1 MNKHRPPRF
10 RLRDETQDK
19 LNEMVRITGKPANYI
34 INELILNAPMSGEET
49 SNADTVQV
57 RMDQ

>member
-1 MNKHRPPRF
+1 MNKRPPRF
-10 RLRDETQDK
+10 RLKDETQYK

-49 SNADTVQV
+49 NNEEKNTRHLD
-57 RMDQ
+57 